1 MKRAFDVIGSH
12 YETTSIIWRCM
23 GAKIGKRVYW
33 PGSGVY
39 CPDPELLEVGD
50 DVVFWSRSEAFTTD
64 AHGSGRIVVK
74 SGAMIADRVVLL
86 PGVSV
91 GKRAIMGSGALAKR
105 DMTYAD
111 GSVWMGSEGG
121 EAVCFKSGSKE
132 ATHDDSPTITPF
144 GRAFYKREATYF
156 VFPYPL
162 LVSINTLLAIIG
174 AGYWSIAAVVGTQV
188 LNQFRIHLPRL
199 DLLASGPQQTFVIF
213 GLIACW
219 FILTLVLQAVV
230 VILWVVVMK
239 WIVIGRRA
247 PGSYDWDKSSYC
259 QRWQLHLVL
268 AKPL

>member
-1 MKRAFDVIGSH
+1 MHGRENREA
-12 YETTSIIWRCM
+12 
-23 GAKIGKRVYW
+23 RVLARV
-33 PGSGVY
+33 GVY
-39 CPDPELLEVGD
+39 YPDPELLEVGD
-50 DVVFWSRSEAFTTD
+50 DVVFGSRSEAFTTD

-111 GSVWMGSEGG
+111 GTVWMGSEGG
-121 EAVCFKSGSKE
+121 EAVCFKSG
-132 ATHDDSPTITPF
+132 T
-144 GRAFYKREATYF
+144 R
-156 VFPYPL
+156 
-162 LVSINTLLAIIG
+162 LVSIHTLLAIIG

-188 LNQFRIHLPRL
+188 LNQLRIHLPRL

-247 PGSYDWDKSSYC
+247 PGSYDWDKGSYC

>member
-1 MKRAFDVIGSH
+1 MKCAFDVIGSH
-12 YETTSIIWRCM
+12 YDTTSIIWRCM

-39 CPDPELLEVGD
+39 YPDPELLEVGD
-50 DVVFWSRSEAFTTD
+50 DVVFGSRSEAFTTD

-86 PGVSV
+86 AGVSV

-111 GSVWMGSEGG
+111 GTVWMGSEGG
-121 EAVCFKSGSKE
+121 EAS
-132 ATHDDSPTITPF
+132 DDYALRSRF
-144 GRAFYKREATYF
+144 LQAR
-156 VFPYPL
+156 
-162 LVSINTLLAIIG
+162 LVSIHTLLAIIG

-188 LNQFRIHLPRL
+188 LNQLRIHLPRL

-247 PGSYDWDKSSYC
+247 PGSYDWDKGSYC